1 MRIKDLKV
9 GDHFQMKG
17 IDVDGKQVS
26 LDCTLRSYNGKNK
39 YSVESDGITIQYDG
53 NVKIVSE
60 LVGSY

>member
-1 MRIKDLKV
+1 MKIKDLKV
-9 GDHFQMKG
+9 GSYFQMKG

-53 NVKIVSE
+53 DVSI
-60 LVGSY
+60 